1 MVTKYHGLS
10 VYFLSSVCKLC
21 KSIKPN
27 KTNFKRE
34 VDMKNEPE
42 NLKNL
47 TVTSSGTSVVQSA
60 AGRAMQN
67 RKSAADSTLNSLEC
81 WDYSVEL
88 ECLRGPDG
96 KFFI

>member
-1 MVTKYHGLS
+1 VSTSPKIDLFLWEGIAGATADHIWLKTSSNTTSSISVTNT
-10 VYFLSSVCKLC
+10 
-21 KSIKPN
+21 SIP
-27 KTNFKRE
+27 
-34 VDMKNEPE
+34 
-42 NLKNL
+42 
-47 TVTSSGTSVVQSA
+47 VTSSGTSVVQSA

-96 KFFI
+96 SLQILC

>member
-1 MVTKYHGLS
+1 MIEHQLFQFDLHRDLYIAKNQ
-10 VYFLSSVCKLC
+10 KLC
-21 KSIKPN
+21 QIR
-27 KTNFKRE
+27 NFKRE
-34 VDMKNEPE
+34 VDMKYEPE
-42 NLKNL
+42 NLKHL

-96 KFFI
+96 KFTI

>member
-34 VDMKNEPE
+34 VDMKYEPE

-88 ECLRGPDG
+88 EGLRGPDG
-96 KFFI
+96 KFTI

>member
-1 MVTKYHGLS
+1 M
-10 VYFLSSVCKLC
+10 SSVCKPC
-21 KSIKPN
+21 KKIKPN
-27 KTNFKRE
+27 RTNFKRE
-34 VDMKNEPE
+34 VDIKCEPK

-67 RKSAADSTLNSLEC
+67 RKAAADSTLNSLEC

-96 KFFI
+96 KFII

>member
-1 MVTKYHGLS
+1 MKY
-10 VYFLSSVCKLC
+10 
-21 KSIKPN
+21 
-27 KTNFKRE
+27 
-34 VDMKNEPE
+34 EPE
-42 NLKNL
+42 NLKHL

-96 KFFI
+96 KGINYQI

>member
-1 MVTKYHGLS
+1 
-10 VYFLSSVCKLC
+10 
-21 KSIKPN
+21 
-27 KTNFKRE
+27 
-34 VDMKNEPE
+34 MKCEPE

-81 WDYSVEL
+81 WDYIVEL
-88 ECLRGPDG
+88 ECLKHPDCKG
-96 KFFI
+96 IDNTTVRKQGI